1 MLFKNRNK
9 SKTNTLFSS
18 SILQSQD
25 FFSEILDFDSRL
37 NYKLEDKTKIGNLI
51 VRVQSQE
58 SALDNEWTM
67 PEERG
72 TLV

>member
-1 MLFKNRNK
+1 MSCRDSL
-9 SKTNTLFSS
+9 T
-18 SILQSQD
+18 
-25 FFSEILDFDSRL
+25 SRL
-37 NYKLEDKTKIGNLI
+37 RYKLENKTKIGNLI